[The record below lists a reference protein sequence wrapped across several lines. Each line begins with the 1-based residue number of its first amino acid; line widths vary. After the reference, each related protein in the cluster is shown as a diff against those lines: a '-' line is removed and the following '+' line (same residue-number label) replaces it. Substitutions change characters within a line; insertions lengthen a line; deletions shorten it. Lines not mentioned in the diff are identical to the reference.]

1 MSQTLTKTLG
11 PFRFHRGGEL
21 PAITLA
27 YETWGTL
34 SPARDNALLLTTGLT
49 PGSHARSTPANPA
62 PGWWEAMIGPGL
74 AIDTDRWFVIC
85 NNSLGSCHGSTG
97 PASRNPVTGEP
108 WRLTFPQLSVED
120 IAASSR
126 ALLRSLEIER
136 LGAVVG
142 SSLGGMTALAYG
154 LLFPDEVDRII
165 TISAASSASA
175 FAIALRSLQREAIR
189 SDPDW
194 LGGNYPEARPPRR
207 GLALARK
214 MGMITYRAASEWAP
228 KFGRQRTDTPPA
240 EPFGVE
246 FEVESYLQYHADR
259 FVPIYDAN
267 SYLYISRAMDLF
279 DAAEHGAS
287 LIDALKKIKAR
298 QILVVGAETDLLFP
312 IHQQAE
318 LAAALIE
325 SGHNVK
331 FARLPSE
338 EGHDSFLTD
347 LARFSPAV
355 GDFLKQPI

>member
-1 MSQTLTKTLG
+1 MSHHLTQTLG
-11 PFRFHRGGEL
+11 PFRFRRGGEL
-21 PAITLA
+21 PGITLA
-27 YETWGTL
+27 YETWGEL

-49 PGSHARSTPANPA
+49 PGSHARSTPANPS
-62 PGWWEAMIGPGL
+62 PGWWDAMIGPGM
-74 AIDTDRWFVIC
+74 AIDTDRYFVIC

-97 PASRNPVTGEP
+97 PASVNPATGAP
-108 WRLTFPQLSVED
+108 WRLTFPELTVED

-126 ALLRSLEIER
+126 LLLQSLGIDR
-136 LGAVVG
+136 LSAVVG

-154 LLFPDEVDRII
+154 LLFPGEVDQIV
-165 TISAASSASA
+165 TISSAAHAGA

-194 LGGNYPEARPPRR
+194 QNGNYPAAQPPHR
-207 GLALARK
+207 GLGLARK
-214 MGMITYRAASEWAP
+214 LGMITYRAASEWAP
-228 KFGRQRTDTPPA
+228 KFGRERTATRPS

-279 DAAEHGAS
+279 DAAEHGDS
-287 LIDALKKIKAR
+287 LIHALKKIRAR
-298 QILVVGAETDLLFP
+298 RFLVVGAETDLLFP

-318 LAAALIE
+318 LAEALIE
-325 SGHNVK
+325 SGHNVQ

-355 GDFLKQPI
+355 GDFLKQPL